1 MENQVVL
8 IAVFRSTALLGLG
21 FLIFILNRFSMRF
34 RSGDVMPQCE
44 FRLECEPKGAQH
56 NTCRPNDLPNGH
68 IPDACWVKRARRRH
82 RASKSTNAGSLDCR
96 DGSTSAVSKKNP
108 WKHKDA
114 FSPVTN
120 GTPAGRRRVAD
131 EPRYTTANG
140 HQHGASESTNADSLD
155 RSDSSTSAVSP
166 KNPQKQKDA
175 FSPVTNGTPARR
187 WRVADV
193 PRYTTANGHQ
203 HGASESTNAGSLDR
217 RDWSTKVVS
226 PKNSGKQKGA
236 FSPVT
241 NGTPAG
247 RWRVADVPQ
256 YATANGAARF
266 GVTQYYKPER
276 ASPGPSLPASKKKR
290 WGKKRSGNKK
300 KRGADMTFPEGY
312 KPLLMSLQE
321 KEDWDEEIQD
331 VTLKKRVELNVVTVP
346 YGPEDVLHF
355 SLQDL
360 SLRQS
365 NMADPPVAANYSPA
379 VHHAHPMRWR
389 RYRFATESEQFADA
403 EEEGE
408 EAGGSHIS

>member
-82 RASKSTNAGSLDCR
+82 RASKSTNAGSLDRR
-96 DGSTSAVSKKNP
+96 DGSTSVVSKKNP

-120 GTPAGRRRVAD
+120 GTPAGRWRVAD
-131 EPRYTTANG
+131 E
-140 HQHGASESTNADSLD
+140 
-155 RSDSSTSAVSP
+155 
-166 KNPQKQKDA
+166 
-175 FSPVTNGTPARR
+175 
-187 WRVADV
+187 

-276 ASPGPSLPASKKKR
+276 ASPGPSLPASKKKCR
-290 WGKKRSGNKK
+290 GKKRSGNKK